1 MKKLYFL
8 LIGLMLLFTG
18 CQKEE
23 SREFPSV
30 LTSPEIIVEE
40 DGVYVTGSVNGDWS
54 SAITDYG
61 FVYNISGLGE
71 ASEVRISLG
80 ATIPGTNIF
89 ATKIERNLQIGE
101 TYTCKAY
108 VVTSSYV
115 VYGEERSFVSLG
127 GKAPELESFTP
138 AVASMGDT
146 LTIRGKYFS
155 DLKGMNK
162 IYFNNAFVYP
172 ETSNDTILTLIVP
185 NTLTSY
191 ESKIRVEVAGK
202 SSIFMKSF
210 KIADPLIEELYPKE
224 VLPGGTVYI
233 KGIGLEAI
241 KTALIN
247 QRSVAVQ
254 YRPDSVAQ
262 FKIPTDIST
271 GTKHISFMVFDK
283 QLDQGQEI
291 GIVLPKIESV
301 TPEIAWIDTIL
312 TVTGSNLNHLTNF
325 KLGGNQLQEVSKN
338 DSVVKLRIPDIFMSS
353 TITASFYSYTIESG
367 QQIKLNMP
375 VITSIIPEVAYAGQL
390 ITLKGERFFYGM
402 SPSIGTF
409 QSISPNEAT
418 LVLPWNLDAG
428 EYTIDLEYWNS
439 FSEGTVSF
447 SIPQISITDYYPMQI
462 MRGDTVS
469 VVVENLPEQ
478 LSGYFAV
485 AFDNKPGEF
494 LERTGN
500 ILKVTVPR
508 NADISSSPK
517 LSVYLG
523 GQVDEIPNAFVFS
536 DPWIKLDKNYSMV
549 SGACTFVESA
559 GEHYLLYQDQLKSS
573 LRKFNQE
580 TEEWV
585 QISNTDLF
593 NSVQVLTAFS
603 TTDNIYFVVSGW
615 NSQNLSYRYSI
626 SNNKWSQVADY
637 PLREDYIATMYSF
650 VFDNV
655 GYAGNIDA
663 LYKYDE
669 ATDTWEQKTTL
680 PTTHYELEDPFYFNT
695 SGRGYVGFKKSIIN
709 STEFNEFWDYNP
721 VSDTWSDLGSAPMH
735 VYRGGSA
742 VVLNNRAY
750 IIGKGYDILGEFV
763 SYDLQTRA
771 VTKLTSPP
779 GYWERD
785 YYLFYENGTVYFMS
799 RPYPE
804 GWNIYKIPA
813 EELSNQVR

>member
-8 LIGLMLLFTG
+8 LIGLILLLAG

-30 LTSPEIIVEE
+30 LTSPEIIIEE
-40 DGVYVTGSVNGDWS
+40 DGVSVTGLVDGDWS

-61 FVYNISGLGE
+61 FVYNTNGLGE
-71 ASEVRISLG
+71 ASEIRISLG

-89 ATKIERNLQIGE
+89 GTKIERNLQIGE
-101 TYTCKAY
+101 TYTYKAY

-138 AVASMGDT
+138 AVASIGDT

-172 ETSNDTILTLIVP
+172 ETSSDTILTVIVP

-202 SSIFMKSF
+202 STFFSKNF
-210 KIADPLIEELYPKE
+210 KIADPLIEEIYPKQ
-224 VLPGGTVYI
+224 VLPGGTIYI
-233 KGIGLEAI
+233 KGKGLDAVKNVI
-241 KTALIN
+241 IN
-247 QRSVAVQ
+247 QRSVSVQ
-254 YRPDSVAQ
+254 YRPDSIAQ

-271 GTKHISFMVFDK
+271 GTQDLSVMVFEK
-283 QLDQGQEI
+283 QIDLGQKIE
-291 GIVLPKIESV
+291 IVLPKIESV

-312 TVTGSNLNHLTNF
+312 TVTGSYLNYLTNF
-325 KLGGNQLQEVSKN
+325 KLGEYQLQEVLKT
-338 DSVVKLRIPDIFMSS
+338 DSIVQLRIPDIFTSS
-353 TITASFYSYTIESG
+353 TVTASFYSYTIQSG
-367 QQIKLNMP
+367 RQIKLNMP
-375 VITSIIPEVAYAGQL
+375 VITSITPEIAYAGQI

-409 QSISPNEAT
+409 QSISSNEAT
-418 LVLPWNLDAG
+418 LALPWNLDAG
-428 EYTIDLEYWNS
+428 EYTIDLEYWYS
-439 FSEGTVSF
+439 ISEGTVSF
-447 SIPQISITDYYPMQI
+447 SIPEISIIEYYPKQI
-462 MRGDTVS
+462 KRGDTVS

-478 LSGYFAV
+478 LAGYFAV
-485 AFDNKPGEF
+485 AFDNKPSEF
-494 LERTGN
+494 FEKTGN
-500 ILKVTVPR
+500 ILKVTVPQ
-508 NADISSSPK
+508 NAEISSSPK

-523 GQVDEIPNAFVFS
+523 GQVAEIPYAFVFS
-536 DPWIKLDKNYSMV
+536 DPWIKLDKNYSMLN
-549 SGACTFVESA
+549 GACTFVESA

-573 LRKFNQE
+573 LKKFNQD

-603 TTDNIYFVVSGW
+603 TVDNIYFLVGGW
-615 NSQNLSYRYSI
+615 NSQKISYCYSI
-626 SNNKWSQVADY
+626 SNNQWSRVADY
-637 PLREDYIATMYSF
+637 PVKEDYIATTYSF

-669 ATDTWEQKTTL
+669 ATNTWEKKTTL

-709 STEFNEFWDYNP
+709 STEYNEFWEYNP

-750 IIGKGYDILGEFV
+750 IIGKGYTILGEFV

-779 GYWERD
+779 DYWDRD
-785 YYLFYENGTVYFMS
+785 YYLFYENETVYFMT

-804 GWNIYKIPA
+804 GWKIYKIPA